1 VAEVVLTRPSP
12 FGAPAESGSGPPLS
26 RPPQNLSTEALEPR
40 ERAALAGVW
49 AFRARSEREAEARF
63 RRLTRQLAAEGAEPV
78 VVGLARRAT
87 HDERR
92 HARICTRMAARYGHR
107 EHPDDP
113 PSAKEIG
120 PASLSPRDRLLFEV
134 VAFCAITESIN
145 AALMTETWRA
155 ARVPA
160 VRAAVHVILRDEVA
174 HSRLGWAH
182 LAAERARGNGAFIAD
197 ALPSML
203 AGAATEE
210 LFTPGESGPESARL
224 VAHGELP
231 LSTRVELFRATLRD
245 VVFPGMEALGVDT
258 GAGRSWLRAVDV
270 RLREATAVTA

>member
-1 VAEVVLTRPSP
+1 VAEVVSS
-12 FGAPAESGSGPPLS
+12 E
-26 RPPQNLSTEALEPR
+26 EALEPR

-63 RRLTRQLAAEGAEPV
+63 QRLTRQLASEGAEPV
-78 VVGLARRAT
+78 VVALAHQAAR
-87 HDERR
+87 DERR
-92 HARICTRMAARYGHR
+92 HARICARMAARYGHR
-107 EHPDDP
+107 EGPGDP
-113 PSAKEIG
+113 PAAREIG
-120 PASLSPRDRLLFEV
+120 PASLAPRDRLLFEM

-145 AALMTETWRA
+145 AALMTETWHR

-160 VRAAVHVILRDEVA
+160 VRAAVRAILRDEVA

-182 LAAERARGNGAFIAD
+182 LAAERARGNGGFIAD
-197 ALPSML
+197 FLPSML

-245 VVFPGMEALGVDT
+245 VVFPGMAALGVDT
-258 GAGRSWLRAVDV
+258 NSGRSWLRAVDV
-270 RLREATAVTA
+270 RLPEAIAAIA